1 MAQALWMSMSQ
12 LLSSVLVL
20 IFLST
25 AAYAAVEPIG
35 NVVQHEGVAS
45 VDRQNEELNLEKNS
59 DIMFRDNVRTGKGS
73 VGITFIDDTNVAI
86 SAQSSLV
93 IDEFVYDP
101 NSQSGSKLVLN
112 VALGTV
118 RYASGNI
125 AKLDNQNVDIRTPT
139 ARIGV
144 RGTAFSMTVDE
155 IGKSLIILLPNADGT
170 VGEIFVETDAGMVIM
185 NKAFQATTVGVAES
199 NPSKPV
205 ILDLTLDQINNMLI
219 VRPPKEKLIELVKD
233 SKKLANLLDIDLLDY
248 KELDENELEEDN
260 LEYGLLDIN
269 PLDVDLLLN
278 ILTQLNKKYETKK
291 TKKKGKGIHT
301 DGQTSGKNPD
311 TLVTTVIEGN
321 ETHIIRQVDGN
332 NIYLILDNSNG
343 YSIDINQGGVEVPE
357 IRTDEAGYNSTITII
372 QHQ

>member
-1 MAQALWMSMSQ
+1 M
-12 LLSSVLVL
+12 
-20 IFLST
+20 
-25 AAYAAVEPIG
+25 
-35 NVVQHEGVAS
+35 
-45 VDRQNEELNLEKNS
+45 
-59 DIMFRDNVRTGKGS
+59 
-73 VGITFIDDTNVAI
+73 
-86 SAQSSLV
+86 
-93 IDEFVYDP
+93 
-101 NSQSGSKLVLN
+101 N

-269 PLDVDLLLN
+269 PLDIDLLLN

-291 TKKKGKGIHT
+291 TKTKGKGIHI
-301 DGQTSGKNPD
+301 DGQTSGKNPE

-332 NIYLILDNSNG
+332 NIYLIVNNSNG

>member
-25 AAYAAVEPIG
+25 VSYAAVEPIG

-101 NSQSGSKLVLN
+101 NSQSGSKLVMN

-139 ARIGV
+139 A
-144 RGTAFSMTVDE
+144 
-155 IGKSLIILLPNADGT
+155 KSLIILLPNADGT
-170 VGEIFVETDAGMVIM
+170 VGEIFVETDAGRVIM

-219 VRPPKEKLIELVKD
+219 VRPPKEKLLELVKD
-233 SKKLANLLDIDLLDY
+233 SKKLANLLDIDLLEY